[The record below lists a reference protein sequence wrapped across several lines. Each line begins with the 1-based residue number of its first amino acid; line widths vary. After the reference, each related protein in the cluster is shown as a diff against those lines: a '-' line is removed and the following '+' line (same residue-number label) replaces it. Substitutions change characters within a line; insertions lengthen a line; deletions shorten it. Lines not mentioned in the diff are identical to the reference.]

1 MWPKGCD
8 EDEIEVL
15 KRTVRLEFDIDD
27 DEPFSGGEFDP
38 PFVPD
43 VRERAVRCRSDEK
56 YVS

>member
-1 MWPKGCD
+1 MD

-15 KRTVRLEFDIDD
+15 KRTVRLELI
-27 DEPFSGGEFDP
+27 STTMSLLVGEFDP